1 VTWFRVDDGFH
12 DHPKTLAVSLAASG
26 LWVRAGSWCGKQ
38 LNDGLIPESALRV
51 ISPSPPGT
59 TRKLATELV
68 TAGLWDEVPG
78 IGYQFH
84 DWQQSNPSRQHVESE
99 RERVREWRRKRRTE
113 REESVA

>member
-1 VTWFRVDDGFH
+1 MTWFRVDDGFH

-84 DWQQSNPSRQHVESE
+84 DWQQSNPTRRDVHENRARVKEW
-99 RERVREWRRKRRTE
+99 RERRRQEQKGD
-113 REESVA
+113 AA